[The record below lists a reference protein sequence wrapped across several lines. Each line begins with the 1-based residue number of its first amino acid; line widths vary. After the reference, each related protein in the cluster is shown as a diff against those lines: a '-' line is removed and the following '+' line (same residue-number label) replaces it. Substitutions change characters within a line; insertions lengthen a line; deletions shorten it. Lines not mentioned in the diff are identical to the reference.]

1 MAQIRVKRTS
11 TGRTYGDNN
20 KLLPGEFGVAGVTV
34 WYGPK
39 ETDIDDNTTVAA
51 LSLVSHQ
58 KNNTFTG
65 SNTFNNQIIAP
76 SEPINDSHLTN
87 KAYVDA
93 QISTV
98 TEQIKIKINSDTIA
112 SNKWELTSSNP
123 HLTIGSATGSAG
135 NASIA
140 FYLSNVAFTDTA
152 NTFAKKQTISDG
164 IEVSGGAVFNSD
176 VNITGN
182 LTVNGTTTTLNTE
195 TLTVEDNLIVT
206 NSKGADISATATNSG
221 LAIRTNSNASNN
233 AYGFVYNDGE
243 LKIGVGTIDAENKNF
258 TSSSLQSVMTRTGLS
273 TTANQMVYWDY
284 ANKTLRALTVAS
296 PLSFSSSTLSLG
308 KITVANLGSGLITGN
323 AERGSIVNGGNGAAY
338 NVSNSI
344 ATQTQL
350 GVVKIGNNLNIGTD
364 GQLNGIVQEASS
376 NKIPITGWT
385 ATTGDET
392 TYGEYKFEIP
402 FGKNGINYTD
412 INYVVEVVQTI
423 SETGNGTGQY
433 IEAPA
438 TIVKDNA
445 ANKLIVYTNN
455 NSWNGYVI
463 ATSGGKLDSTIAG
476 HIIYNRIGTTN
487 GTALPSRGN
496 LAFGNGL
503 IASDNS
509 DTGSSVVEL
518 NITAGNGIVINDAKQ
533 KEIELNLDVGS
544 GLSKNYTGGTNIT
557 IGLNNASADSIGGVQ
572 LYTNDVQDVAVDS
585 IGSKMGR
592 TYAIQKNSEGK
603 LVVNVPWEGSTYTN
617 RTLQFKNNE
626 IVVGTFNSLDASDLS
641 SISFNNA
648 IQASR
653 DRTNSNQIIITDVLA
668 TMNRQ
673 GTVVAG
679 YNSGTTSSYSNGV
692 IDIDIDCGEWA

>member
-1 MAQIRVKRTS
+1 MAQIRVKRTGTALS
-11 TGRTYGDNN
+11 NPQ
-20 KLLPGEFGVAGVTV
+20 LLSGEFGIVNETVYYGKYYNDNALHPALKLAGQN
-34 WYGPK
+34 
-39 ETDIDDNTTVAA
+39 IA
-51 LSLVSHQ
+51 
-58 KNNTFTG
+58 NTFTVLPQLDSTLHASLSSAGDYTIIDKKYVDDAKASALVKINSTTG
-65 SNTFNNQIIAP
+65 SNTYTITSADTN
-76 SEPINDSHLTN
+76 HLTVGT
-87 KAYVDA
+87 ADA
-93 QISTV
+93 NHD
-98 TEQIKIKINSDTIA
+98 IKIALKN
-112 SNKWELTSSNP
+112 
-123 HLTIGSATGSAG
+123 
-135 NASIA
+135 IA
-140 FYLSNVAFTDTA
+140 FLDQNV
-152 NTFAKKQTISDG
+152 TFQQNVT
-164 IEVSGGAVFNSD
+164 V
-176 VNITGN
+176 TGN
-182 LTVNGTTTTLNTE
+182 LTVNGTTTTLNTQ
-195 TLTVEDNLIVT
+195 TLTVKDNLIVT
-206 NSKGADISATATNSG
+206 NSEGADISANDTNSG
-221 LAIRTNSNASNN
+221 LAIRINKNTANN
-233 AYGFVYNDGE
+233 AYGFVYNEGE
-243 LKIGVGTIDAENKNF
+243 LKIGVGTIDAGNF
-258 TSSSLQSVMTRTGLS
+258 ESTSLQSVLTRTGLS

-296 PLSFSSSTLSLG
+296 PLSFSGSTLSLG

-392 TYGEYKFEIP
+392 TYGEYKFEVS
-402 FGKNGINYTD
+402 FGRNGINYTD
-412 INYVVEVVQTI
+412 INYAVEVVQTI
-423 SETGNGTGQY
+423 SETDGTGQY

-476 HIIYNRIGTTN
+476 HIIYNRTGTTN

-572 LYTNDVQDVAVDS
+572 LYTNDVQNVNVDT
-585 IGSKMGR
+585 IYEHTGR
-592 TYAIQKNSEGK
+592 TYAIQKNSSGQ
-603 LVVNVPWEGSTYTN
+603 LVVNVPWEGSTYIN
-617 RTLQFKNNE
+617 KALEFQNSAMF
-626 IVVGTFNSLDASDLS
+626 VGRFNSLDPEGVS
-641 SISFNNA
+641 SISFEGALQLSLKDNDTSKLVV
-648 IQASR
+648 I
-653 DRTNSNQIIITDVLA
+653 DKLA
-668 TMNRQ
+668 GLTR
-673 GTVVAG
+673 GTVISG
-679 YNSGTTSSYSNGV
+679 TNNGTTSRYNNGV
-692 IDIDIDCGEWA
+692 LDVDIDCGDWA